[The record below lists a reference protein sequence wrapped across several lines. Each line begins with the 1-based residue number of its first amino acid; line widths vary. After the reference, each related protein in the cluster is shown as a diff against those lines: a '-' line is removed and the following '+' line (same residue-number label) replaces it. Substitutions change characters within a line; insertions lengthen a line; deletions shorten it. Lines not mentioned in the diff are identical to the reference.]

1 MLASFLRGCPV
12 DRASASPSRNSN
24 SIVLLAGSPGQQ
36 QTFKPR
42 RAECPGF
49 SFLLNSSLT
58 NLRKRKHGLSA
69 GLLLATM
76 LLSPA
81 SYAEIGFNRDIRPI
95 MSDTCFRCHGPDKNA
110 RMADLRLDI
119 RGEALKRAQSG
130 KTPIVPGKPQESEI
144 VRRVFSDD
152 PTQIMPPEF
161 SHKALTKVQKETIR
175 QWVAEGAKYEGH
187 WSFQRVERP
196 AVPQVTGRSTVRNP
210 IDAFLQDS
218 LTKKGLQPSPEAER
232 RTLIRRVTLDL
243 TGIPPTPAEVDRF
256 INDPSPEAYEKLVDR
271 LLLSRRYAEK
281 QTLYW
286 LDGVRYADTRGFHSD
301 VEHPAW
307 PYRDY
312 VLRSFLEN
320 KPFDV
325 FAREQMAGDLM
336 ANATV
341 EQKVASAYNRLLR
354 TSEEGGIQDREYL
367 AKYGADRVRT
377 TGSLW
382 LGLTMGCAECHDHK
396 FDPITAKDFYS
407 MKAFFADIKE
417 KGILPGSGPE
427 AWLATL
433 SLPGEEQN
441 RRLIQLTKDVQTAEH
456 QLQQQTEALAAQEVN
471 WEQRLLSDFS
481 AGRLK
486 WQYQRPFSATSVHGA
501 QLTIYNDELVDSHI
515 YVRPSLEVRRGP
527 GNGLVVVGGPNPDNE
542 TYIIG
547 MMPGPG
553 TWTGLG
559 VQSIQDE
566 SLPAVS
572 LARGADRF
580 VLSEV
585 EAEISGKPNLAR
597 RLIFALATSNGL
609 GEARENPPMAAIDG
623 DRATGWGVSSGD
635 GRSPFLALRF
645 AEPVQ
650 TTANSVL
657 RVRLRH
663 DSQLRRA
670 TIGRL
675 RLALSSGSYSWPE
688 LGETAVDLGLKVE
701 ASLLPKGGVRDG
713 VPGDVL
719 EALRSPVGSRTEKQ
733 VTALREHFSWTT
745 PELQPAIVRLEKV
758 KAARSMYEATV
769 PRVLV
774 TESVQPR
781 ETRILPRGNWMDN
794 SGEIV
799 QPAVPGFLGR
809 LHPERRAPNRL
820 DLANWI
826 VSRENPLTA
835 RVFVN
840 RQWRLLFGMG
850 ISKVLDDLGSQGE
863 WPTHPE
869 LLDWLATEFME
880 PTWQANG
887 AHAWD
892 VKHLLRTIVTSH
904 TYRQASL
911 SSPRLNE
918 RDPDNRLL
926 TRQSRFRVDAES
938 VRDIALAVSGLLVEK
953 FGGPSVQ
960 PYQPEGYLAAMN
972 FPKRDYSASHGEDLY
987 RRGLYTYWRRTFLH
1001 PALLTFDAPAREEC
1015 TINRVNSN
1023 TPLQALVLLN
1033 DPIFVEAS
1041 RVFAEHILKSGGSS
1055 LKTRLDWAFRQALN
1069 RKPTV
1074 EERNILFDLHRKCLR
1089 QFREDPNGVEALIR
1103 IGEAPLD
1110 RSARSAD
1117 LAAMMTV
1124 ARAILN
1130 LHETITR
1137 N

>member
-1 MLASFLRGCPV
+1 MLPH
-12 DRASASPSRNSN
+12 SASW
-24 SIVLLAGSPGQQ
+24 
-36 QTFKPR
+36 
-42 RAECPGF
+42 
-49 SFLLNSSLT
+49 
-58 NLRKRKHGLSA
+58 
-69 GLLLATM
+69 
-76 LLSPA
+76 A
-81 SYAEIGFNRDIRPI
+81 SIGFNRDIRPI

-119 RGEALKRAQSG
+119 RQEALKPARSG
-130 KTPIVPGKPQESEI
+130 KTPIVPGKPEESEI
-144 VRRVFSDD
+144 VRRVFAED
-152 PTQIMPPEF
+152 PTQMMPPEF
-161 SHKALTKVQKETIR
+161 SHKVLTKAQKETIR
-175 QWVAEGAKYEGH
+175 QWVAEGAAYEGH
-187 WSFQRVERP
+187 WSFQRIERP
-196 AVPQVTGRSTVRNP
+196 SVPKATGGWIVRNP
-210 IDAFLQDS
+210 IDVFIQDR
-218 LTKKGLQPSPEAER
+218 LAKAGLQASQEADR

-243 TGIPPTPAEVDRF
+243 TGVPPMPTEVDNF
-256 INDPSPEAYEKLVDR
+256 INDSSPDAYERLVDR
-271 LLLSRRYAEK
+271 LLLSPRYAET
-281 QTLYW
+281 QTRHW

-325 FAREQMAGDLM
+325 FAREQIAGDLLP
-336 ANATV
+336 NATV
-341 EQKVASAYNRLLR
+341 DQKVASAYNRLLR
-354 TSEEGGIQDREYL
+354 TSEEGGIQDKEYL
-367 AKYGADRVRT
+367 AKYGAERVRT
-377 TGSLW
+377 TGTLW

-433 SLPGEEQN
+433 SLPSEEQS
-441 RRLIQLTKDVQTAEH
+441 RRLIQLTKDVQTAEQ
-456 QLQQQTEALAAQEVN
+456 QLQQRTEALAAQQVN

-481 AGRLK
+481 SGRLK

-527 GNGLVVVGGPNPDNE
+527 GNGLVVVSGPNPDNE
-542 TYIIG
+542 TYTIG

-553 TWTGLG
+553 IWTGLG
-559 VQSIQDE
+559 VQAVQDE

-585 EAEISGKPNLAR
+585 EAEISSGEPNSPR
-597 RLIFALATSNGL
+597 RLLFALATSNGL
-609 GEARENPPMAAIDG
+609 GEARENPAMAAIDG
-623 DRATGWGVSSGD
+623 DRGTGWGVSSGD

-650 TTANSVL
+650 TTAKSVL
-657 RVRLRH
+657 KVRLRH

-675 RLALSSGSYSWPE
+675 RLALSSGTYSWPE
-688 LGETAVDLGLKVE
+688 LGETAFDLGLKVD
-701 ASLLPKGGVRDG
+701 ASLLPRGGVRDG
-713 VPGDVL
+713 IPGVVL
-719 EALRSPVGSRTEKQ
+719 EALRTPAGSRSEKQ
-733 VTALREHFSWTT
+733 VAALREHFSWTS
-745 PELQPAIVRLEKV
+745 PELQSAVVQLEKA
-758 KAARSMYEATV
+758 KAARSIYEATV
-769 PRVLV
+769 PLVLV

-781 ETRILPRGNWMDN
+781 ETRILPRGNWMDD

-799 QPAVPGFLGR
+799 QPAVPAFLGQ
-809 LHPERRAPNRL
+809 LHPEHRAPNRL
-820 DLANWI
+820 DLSNWI

-850 ISKVLDDLGSQGE
+850 ISKTLDDLGSQGE

-869 LLDWLATEFME
+869 LLDWLAMEFME
-880 PTWQANG
+880 PTWQAKG

-892 VKHLLRTIVTSH
+892 VKHLLRIIVTSH
-904 TYRQASL
+904 TYRQASR
-911 SSPRLNE
+911 SSPLLDE

-926 TRQSRFRVDAES
+926 ARQSRFRVDAET

-953 FGGPSVQ
+953 LGGPSVQ

-1001 PALLTFDAPAREEC
+1001 PALLAFDAPPREEC
-1015 TINRVNSN
+1015 TITRVNSN

-1041 RVFAEHILKSGGSS
+1041 RVFAEHILKNGGSS

-1069 RKPTV
+1069 REPT
-1074 EERNILFDLHRKCLR
+1074 ESERNILLGLQRKSL
-1089 QFREDPNGVEALIR
+1089 QHFRANPKRAEAFIQV
-1103 IGEAPLD
+1103 GEAPLD
-1110 RSARSAD
+1110 PSARPVD